1 MYRITSSS
9 FVKLPHLTY
18 VLNKSTAV
26 GSNNYSIKI
35 DYKGAVNLDEEQL
48 TFSGNIGFYIRHYN
62 LVYDPKLAL
71 GMKSIIF

>member
-1 MYRITSSS
+1 MSSS

-35 DYKGAVNLDEEQL
+35 DYKNAVNLDEEQL
-48 TFSGNIGFYIRHYN
+48 TFSGNIRIGIHST
-62 LVYDPKLAL
+62 LQPC
-71 GMKSIIF
+71 I